1 MGQFA
6 RPDFLMYLDDV
17 PIAVVRIDGPVHDK
31 RRQIMKD
38 KFQTQS
44 FLDIGIKV
52 FLIRNEWLL
61 GAQHVIGKKVKK
73 WVPIQLPDWIYEAIA
88 ARVWRACI
96 NDGMYR
102 QYLSDKEVKYYLGIK
117 STYAQ
122 SISL

>member
-73 WVPIQLPDWIYEAIA
+73 WVPIQLPDWIYEAVA
-88 ARVWRACI
+88 ARIWRACI

-117 STYAQ
+117 STYA
-122 SISL
+122 